1 MSASSLSTIGYE
13 GASHDDL
20 IETLVAAEVSLL
32 IDVRERAQSRRKGFS
47 KTALSARLEG
57 AGIKYLH
64 LRELGDPKN
73 GREAARAGDI
83 AEFRRIYRSV
93 LATPVARK
101 ALEVIVEATQLQSVC
116 LLCYERSFE
125 DCHRKMVSD
134 KVESR
139 TGRKTRHLG
148 VKRFEQAA
156 NRTR

>member
-1 MSASSLSTIGYE
+1 MSARSLSTIGYE
-13 GASHDDL
+13 GASLDDL